1 MKRFY
6 EQADVEAVAD
16 GMAVTLDGKTV
27 NTPAQRPLVLPN
39 GLIAGAIAREWSA
52 QDETIEPDSMP
63 LMRLAATAIDRVA
76 DNRHAVV
83 DEIAE
88 FGETD
93 LICYRAAEPD
103 DLKVRQAEA
112 WQPLL
117 DWCAERYGAR
127 LAVTEGVVAVAQ
139 ERAAIEAL
147 RAAVDIYD
155 VFALAALHTITTATG
170 SLVLALALT
179 EGHIDA
185 RAAWLFSRVDEMFQ
199 AERWGMDEEARA
211 KTEALRL
218 TLFASARF
226 LRMCNH
232 GRMAAEER
240 GRS

>member
-6 EQADVEAVAD
+6 DQAAVEAVGD

-27 NTPAQRPLVLPN
+27 NTPARRPLVLPN
-39 GLIAGAIAREWSA
+39 ELLAGAISREWSA
-52 QDETIEPDSMP
+52 QEEIIEPDKMP
-63 LMRLAATAIDRVA
+63 LMRLAATAIDRVS
-76 DNRHAVV
+76 DNRDAVV
-83 DEIAE
+83 DEIAAY
-88 FGETD
+88 GETD

-103 DLKVRQAEA
+103 DLKERQAKA
-112 WQPLL
+112 WDPLVE
-117 DWCAERYGAR
+117 WCAERYGAK
-127 LAVTEGVVAVAQ
+127 LAVTEGVVAID
-139 ERAAIEAL
+139 RDSAAMAAL

-170 SLVLALALT
+170 SLALALALT

-185 RAAWLFSRVDEMFQ
+185 RTAWMLSRVDEMFQ
-199 AERWGMDEEARA
+199 AEQWGMDEEARA
-211 KTEALRL
+211 KSEALRL

-240 GRS
+240 SV